1 MKRIMHIQGMS
12 CNHCKMSVEKALKAL
27 PGVSAAEVDLAQKIA
42 VVTGDALDAQAM
54 TDAVTEAGFE
64 VESVD

>member
-1 MKRIMHIQGMS
+1 M
-12 CNHCKMSVEKALKAL
+12 
-27 PGVSAAEVDLAQKIA
+27 DLTGKIA
-42 VVTGDALDAQAM
+42 VVTGDALEAQAM